1 MSFLTKV
8 GSCAAVA
15 INTYE
20 LHCAKIEKAGIAKVK
35 AMGTTVK
42 ASYVATREEKVVIK
56 PVMPTVKA
64 TCEMVVPASKK
75 AVVKTREQLSA
86 ASMVLIVVLFN
97 IFGVI
102 YLLWRNRQDNKLA
115 KTEEAIAKAMAKA
128 EADADALEV
137 INESV
142 ANILR

>member
-1 MSFLTKV
+1 MSFLTSIGSVV
-8 GSCAAVA
+8 GKG

-20 LHCAKIEKAGIAKVK
+20 YHCAAIEKAAVKKVK
-35 AMGTTVK
+35 SMGTSVKEGYTTTRDEGTVV
-42 ASYVATREEKVVIK
+42 SMPSIK
-56 PVMPTVKA
+56 PII
-64 TCEMVVPASKK
+64 EMVPPASKK
-75 AVVKTREQLSA
+75 VVVKTREQLSA